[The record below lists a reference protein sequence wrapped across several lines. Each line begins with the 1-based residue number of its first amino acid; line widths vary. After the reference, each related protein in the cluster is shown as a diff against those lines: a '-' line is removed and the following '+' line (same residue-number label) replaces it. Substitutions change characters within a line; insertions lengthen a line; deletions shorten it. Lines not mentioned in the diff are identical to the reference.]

1 MLVARREFTERI
13 RTRAFQISL
22 AITLAIIAAVAI
34 LSGVLG
40 DSGATDYK
48 VGAQGAEG
56 LAIAQA
62 ARTAAPG
69 FDARVEVQRFAG
81 PAQARMAVSDE
92 SVDVAIVAG
101 TIVSRNEP
109 PDELRG
115 LLQSAARQVRSGEVL
130 RSQGV
135 SGGQAR

>member
-1 MLVARREFTERI
+1 
-13 RTRAFQISL
+13 
-22 AITLAIIAAVAI
+22 
-34 LSGVLG
+34 
-40 DSGATDYK
+40 
-48 VGAQGAEG
+48 
-56 LAIAQA
+56 
-62 ARTAAPG
+62 
-69 FDARVEVQRFAG
+69 
-81 PAQARMAVSDE
+81 MAVSDE